1 MPIFVIEIKLCVRD
15 TIKE

>member
-1 MPIFVIEIKLCVRD
+1 MSIFIEIKLCVRD